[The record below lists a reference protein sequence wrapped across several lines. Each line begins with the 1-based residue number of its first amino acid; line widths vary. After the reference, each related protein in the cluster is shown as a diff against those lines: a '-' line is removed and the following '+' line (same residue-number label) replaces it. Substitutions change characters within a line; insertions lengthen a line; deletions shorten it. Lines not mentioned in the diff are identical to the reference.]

1 MTPPTRAEIEG
12 DIEFY
17 LGHGDE
23 GVRDLA
29 VTALALLSE
38 NKRLTSL
45 AKHERD
51 NRGEQ
56 TKNKRVTHDVLTG
69 MLRTAEAQHA
79 STLKLVS
86 AYRSRANAAE
96 ARIAALEAVA
106 NSHMAALRAQA
117 QDAANRVKQA
127 EYIRDS
133 TLSEPQEGEGG
144 PRTAFSADA
153 TPEEVDAWIATRDRP
168 TSPPAE
174 PTR

>member
-1 MTPPTRAEIEG
+1 MTADPPPTRAEIEG

-69 MLRTAEAQHA
+69 MLRTAEARIKELERVVDA
-79 STLKLVS
+79 ARKN
-86 AYRSRANAAE
+86 RRAEVGHPAVLGDTENGVYCQCKSFREHYVEIQNDGRRLAE
-96 ARIAALEAVA
+96 TTREFDAAL
-106 NSHMAALRAQA
+106 AL
-117 QDAANRVKQA
+117 
-127 EYIRDS
+127 
-133 TLSEPQEGEGG
+133 LSEPQEGEG
-144 PRTAFSADA
+144 AD
-153 TPEEVDAWIATRDRP
+153 DAR
-168 TSPPAE
+168 
-174 PTR
+174 